1 MYLGYGIK
9 NGVKYAMV
17 KYYVLCN
24 LANCHAGDWWDG
36 NYVRILYPDANLS
49 SQRISDMLLSIGD
62 EGVSRDFFKEY
73 VKLLARRE
81 EGTDILIDSTH
92 GPARQHPFPPYG
104 HQNISNEMRL
114 ISILQQETEL
124 PLFMRYCPASV
135 IDVTTLTKTILE
147 LKANGI
153 RTKFAILDSGFYSL
167 SDAPQVQ
174 LSFQLSPFYT
184 PANATS
190 FFESFSA
197 TDLYRRSSDLQQQTA
212 RSALYAAKA
221 KVEQTYDAAA
231 QVRAMQQDIV
241 TYRMNLILQ
250 LREYENKQ
258 VVLET
263 EQIRFGA
270 GISDAS
276 RLRQKELGAMQAAFT
291 ALGTLVSVCTDAA
304 LRTALVASCVA
315 HSCFDT
321 SLHRQGRRFFS
332 SRCLLPCC

>member
-1 MYLGYGIK
+1 
-9 NGVKYAMV
+9 
-17 KYYVLCN
+17 
-24 LANCHAGDWWDG
+24 
-36 NYVRILYPDANLS
+36 
-49 SQRISDMLLSIGD
+49 
-62 EGVSRDFFKEY
+62 
-73 VKLLARRE
+73 
-81 EGTDILIDSTH
+81 
-92 GPARQHPFPPYG
+92 
-104 HQNISNEMRL
+104 MRL
-114 ISILQQETEL
+114 ISVLQQETGL
-124 PLFMRYCPASV
+124 PLFMHYCPASV
-135 IDVTTLTKTILE
+135 VDVNTLTKTILE

-167 SDAPQVQ
+167 SDAPHVQ

-197 TDLYRRSSDLQQQTA
+197 TDLFRRSSDLQQQSA
-212 RSALYAAKA
+212 RSALSAAKA

-241 TYRMNLILQ
+241 TYRMNLILL

-276 RLRQKELGAMQAAFT
+276 RLWQKELDAMQAAST
-291 ALGTLVSVCTDAA
+291 ALSTLRELEYLYVRMQLSGLLSQHPALLTLISIHRFIGKVEGFSQADAFF
-304 LRTALVASCVA
+304 LVADRIPIGDGDGVDPAFVC
-315 HSCFDT
+315 
-321 SLHRQGRRFFS
+321 
-332 SRCLLPCC
+332 